1 MAVMNRRSFV
11 AALAVG
17 VPLLLHPSVAGARRR
32 SRALSFRHTHTGEA
46 LAIDYAVDDEYVP
59 EALEALN
66 RLLRDFRTGDRHP
79 IDPHLFDLL
88 HSIRERTGST
98 EPFHIISGYRSPATN
113 TMLRQHSEGVASG
126 SLHMKGQAID
136 IRLPG
141 VPLRQLRGA
150 ALDVRGGGVGYYPAS
165 DFVHVDTGRVR
176 QW

>member
-1 MAVMNRRSFV
+1 MAVMSRRTFV
-11 AALAVG
+11 TALAVG
-17 VPLLLHPSVAGARRR
+17 APLLLHPSMAQARRR
-32 SRALSFRHTHTGEA
+32 SRALSFRHTHTGES
-46 LAIDYAVDDEYVP
+46 LAVDYAVDDEYVP

-98 EPFHIISGYRSPATN
+98 QPFHIISGYRSPATN

-126 SLHMKGQAID
+126 SLHMKGQAIH

>member
-1 MAVMNRRSFV
+1 MAVMSRRTFV
-11 AALAVG
+11 TALAVG
-17 VPLLLHPSVAGARRR
+17 APLLLHPSMAQARRR
-32 SRALSFRHTHTGEA
+32 SRALSFRHTHTGES
-46 LAIDYAVDDEYVP
+46 LAVDYAVDDEYVP
-59 EALEALN
+59 EALESLN

-98 EPFHIISGYRSPATN
+98 QPFHIISGYRSPATN
-113 TMLRQHSEGVASG
+113 TMLRQHSEGVAGG

>member
-1 MAVMNRRSFV
+1 MAAMTRRSFV
-11 AALAVG
+11 AALAVA
-17 VPLLLHPSVAGARRR
+17 PLLLHPAVAGARRR
-32 SRALSFRHTHTGEA
+32 SRALSFHHTHTGES
-46 LAIDYAVDDEYVP
+46 LTLDYAVDDTYVP

-66 RLLRDFRTGDRHP
+66 HLLRDFRTGDRHS

-88 HSIRERTGST
+88 HTIRERTGST
-98 EPFHIISGYRSPATN
+98 RPFHIISGYRSPATN
-113 TMLRQHSEGVASG
+113 AFLRQHSEGVASG